1 MKKKPIIDTYDPVI
15 YPAKL
20 WVTCDKEELSKIF
33 TFCYLGNPT
42 EPIKEH
48 YDPAENN
55 MGVLVTIPVIH
66 KSTMCYGVLV
76 VILKYE
82 ELIAGDEAHEAVH
95 VADYIYDRCG
105 MYSQKMNENEQY
117 AYLVGWAAGC
127 ISKTILNRKKNDT
140 RRESD
145 DVEA

>member
-1 MKKKPIIDTYDPVI
+1 MKKKLIVDMYDPII

-20 WVTCDKEELSKIF
+20 WVTCDKEDLNKIF
-33 TFCYLGNPT
+33 TFCYASNPT
-42 EPIKEH
+42 EPMKEV
-48 YDPAENN
+48 YNPAENN
-55 MGVLVTIPVIH
+55 TGVIVTIPVIH
-66 KSTMCYGVLV
+66 KSTGYYGTLV

-95 VADYIYDRCG
+95 VADYIYDHCG

-127 ISKTILNRKKNDT
+127 ISKTIINRKKK
-140 RRESD
+140 
-145 DVEA
+145 